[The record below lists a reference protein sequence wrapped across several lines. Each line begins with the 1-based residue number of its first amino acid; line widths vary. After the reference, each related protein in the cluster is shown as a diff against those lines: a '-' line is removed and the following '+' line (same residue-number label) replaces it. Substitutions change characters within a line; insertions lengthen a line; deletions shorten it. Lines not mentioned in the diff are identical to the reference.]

1 MLGLLKD
8 DDTKVKR
15 AIFKGIYED
24 NLSLIGK
31 KGSSQKRTRTG
42 ALMKSSVVLGSLFF
56 FFVLG
61 GLDSSDTA
69 NIREANVIFTHS
81 NSEAHE
87 DTKRHVPAGDA
98 ELCRLHSDSVFADA
112 STPVWDIF
120 GFTIQTIIIDPGHG
134 GEDPGAVGA
143 MGSQEKD
150 ITLDVSRRLR
160 DKLAQYKN
168 YRILMTREED
178 ITVPLKDRIAFANNH
193 NADLY
198 VSVHVNSIPRKR
210 INIIET
216 YYFGAY
222 SDEETLRIAERENEG
237 SAYTLNAYRNLVQK
251 LCNTMKFQESKELAT
266 SIQYSLYGNMRKSN
280 KDVLDYGIKTAPFV
294 VLLGVD
300 VPSVLVETSCLSNQ
314 SEEKKLNVE
323 RYREDIATYLE
334 KGIVTYLNNK
344 SNKDEVTYA
353 ARRVER

>member
-1 MLGLLKD
+1 MSGLFKR

-15 AIFKGIYED
+15 AILKEIYEE
-24 NLSLIGK
+24 NLFLIGK
-31 KGSSQKRTRTG
+31 KGRSKRRNRMG
-42 ALMKSSVVLGSLFF
+42 ALMKSSVVFISLLI

-69 NIREANVIFTHS
+69 NVREVPVNSLNSTPEGKKDTKIYVPACDTDFYMS
-81 NSEAHE
+81 NS
-87 DTKRHVPAGDA
+87 
-98 ELCRLHSDSVFADA
+98 DSLFVNGGA
-112 STPVWDIF
+112 PVWDIF
-120 GFTIQTIIIDPGHG
+120 GFTIKTIIIDPGHG

-143 MGSQEKD
+143 MGTQEKD

-160 DKLAQYKN
+160 DRLAKYKN
-168 YRILMTREED
+168 YRILMTREND
-178 ITVPLKDRIAFANNH
+178 ATVPLKDRIAFAKNH
-193 NADLY
+193 DADLY
-198 VSVHVNSIPRKR
+198 VSVHVNSIPKKR

-222 SDEETLRIAERENEG
+222 SDEETLRLAERENEG
-237 SAYTLNAYRNLVQK
+237 SEYTLNAYRNVIQK

-266 SIQYSLYGNMRKSN
+266 SIQGSLYGNMRKSN
-280 KDVLDYGIKTAPFV
+280 KNVLDYGIKTAPFV

-314 SEEKKLNVE
+314 SEEKALNLE
-323 RYREDIATYLE
+323 SYREDIATYLE

-344 SNKDEVTYA
+344 SNKGEVSYA